1 MTGPLEP
8 LQTYK
13 CPEHGEF
20 EERIPFS
27 QDVPAT
33 MRCPVK
39 LCPANKTGCD
49 GKGRTCSRCSRQS
62 PHVLYPPAIR
72 IVDGT
77 TPSR

>member
-1 MTGPLEP
+1 MTIQAP
-8 LQTYK
+8 LQIYK
-13 CPEHGEF
+13 CSEHGEF

-33 MRCPVK
+33 MRCPHPV
-39 LCPANKTGCD
+39 CPANDKGCD
-49 GKGRTCSRCSRQS
+49 GAGRACSICSKPS

-72 IVDGT
+72 VKGGT